1 MSKCS
6 TAKVT
11 VASFF
16 TAIVL
21 VYISKSHYQGLQ
33 AGSTPFVCLVCTQQF
48 HKAELSNLHSVIDA
62 LKLELCEIRKSIQE
76 AGASNRDTVQ
86 ELKIQVDE
94 LRSTVTTKS
103 ETAKNAKKKSYADSV
118 RKNAKNHSST
128 SSTRNCVAVKVQ
140 NGTASHIRGEPSI
153 QRELVGGAR
162 RVWGT
167 LRSATQSSVKNTIL
181 HLEDTSSIQVYKTK
195 V

>member
-1 MSKCS
+1 MRY
-6 TAKVT
+6 
-11 VASFF
+11 
-16 TAIVL
+16 IV
-21 VYISKSHYQGLQ
+21 
-33 AGSTPFVCLVCTQQF
+33 
-48 HKAELSNLHSVIDA
+48 
-62 LKLELCEIRKSIQE
+62 RKSIQE

-128 SSTRNCVAVKVQ
+128 SSTKNCMAVFKVQ
-140 NGTASHIRGEPSI
+140 NGTASRIRGEPSI

-167 LRSATQSSVKNTIL
+167 LRSATQSSVKTTIL
-181 HLEDTSSIQVYKTK
+181 HL
-195 V
+195 